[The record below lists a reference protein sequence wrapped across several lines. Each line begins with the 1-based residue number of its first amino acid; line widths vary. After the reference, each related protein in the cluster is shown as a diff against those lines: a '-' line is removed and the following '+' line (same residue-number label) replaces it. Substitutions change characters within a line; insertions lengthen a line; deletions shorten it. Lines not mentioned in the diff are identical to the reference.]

1 VLGCGLDSSAL
12 RLCPMAVSFEH
23 GYKHSDTVKG
33 GKMVDQPVDYELF
46 KEDRAPCS
54 SSSKFGY

>member
-1 VLGCGLDSSAL
+1 
-12 RLCPMAVSFEH
+12 MAVSFEH